1 MAGEIAQQF
10 AGLPIEDLIVQPL
23 VGMAKGQAQLND
35 VTWKYISDVAF
46 EDILSDVAY
55 TEEDYNK
62 KLCSKEQIGKFKP
75 TGKKKTRSLD
85 VQLNRY
91 VTNPEDGSQDL
102 QVITSMIPM
111 LPLVPLPSL
120 AIKTA
125 DINFTMEIKTTEMT
139 KSSDDHEASIQA
151 SAEGGFWG
159 MKYSVAMQ
167 GKIATHKEN
176 TRSTD
181 NSAKY
186 EVKIHAEQMPITE
199 GMNKLNDMLNL
210 MIEPS
215 GQPGQGGTA
224 SLANNDWKR
233 K

>member
-46 EDILSDVAY
+46 EDVLSTTDKY
-55 TEEDYNK
+55 TADDLKNN
-62 KLCSKEQIGKFKP
+62 LCNADQVGKYKP
-75 TGKKKTRSLD
+75 TGKKKTRSLN

-91 VTNPEDGSQDL
+91 VTNPEDGKQEL
-102 QVITSMIPM
+102 QVINSMVPM
-111 LPLVPLPSL
+111 LPLVPLPTL

-125 DINFTMEIKTTEMT
+125 DINFTMEVKSTEMS
-139 KSSDDHEASIQA
+139 KSSNDAEASIQA

-159 MKYSVAMQ
+159 MKYSVSMQ

-186 EVKIHAEQMPITE
+186 EVKIHAEQMPVTE

-215 GQPGQGGTA
+215 IQPAQGA
-224 SLANNDWKR
+224 SQSK
-233 K
+233 

>member
-1 MAGEIAQQF
+1 MPGEIAQQF

-46 EDILSDVAY
+46 EDVMNETTGSDGKG
-55 TEEDYNK
+55 T
-62 KLCSKEQIGKFKP
+62 GKFTP
-75 TGKKKTRSLD
+75 SGKKKTRSLD
-85 VQLNRY
+85 IQLNRY
-91 VTNPEDGSQDL
+91 VTNPDTGKQEL
-102 QVITSMIPM
+102 QVINSLVPM

-125 DINFTMEIKTTEMT
+125 DINFTMEVKTTEMSKT
-139 KSSDDHEASIQA
+139 SDDAEASIQA

-186 EVKIHAEQMPITE
+186 EVKIHAEQMPVTE

-215 GQPGQGGTA
+215 VQPAPAAPISG
-224 SLANNDWKR
+224 SK
-233 K
+233 

>member
-23 VGMAKGQAQLND
+23 VGMAKGQAKLND

-46 EDILSDVAY
+46 EDVLSTTEKY
-55 TEEDYNK
+55 TADDLK
-62 KLCSKEQIGKFKP
+62 KNLCTADQVDKYKP
-75 TGKKKTRSLD
+75 TGKKKTRNLD

-91 VTNPEDGSQDL
+91 VTNPDNGKQEL
-102 QVITSMIPM
+102 QVINSMVPM
-111 LPLVPLPSL
+111 LPLVPLPTL

-125 DINFTMEIKTTEMT
+125 DINFTMEVKSTEMT
-139 KSSDDHEASIQA
+139 KSSDDAEASIQA

-159 MKYSVAMQ
+159 MKYSVSMQ
-167 GKIATHKEN
+167 GKISTHKEN

-186 EVKIHAEQMPITE
+186 EVRIHAEQMPVTE

-215 GQPGQGGTA
+215 VQPGQGGTQSA
-224 SLANNDWKR
+224 
-233 K
+233 

>member
-1 MAGEIAQQF
+1 MPGEIAQQF

-46 EDILSDVAY
+46 EDVMNETTGSDGKG
-55 TEEDYNK
+55 T
-62 KLCSKEQIGKFKP
+62 GKFTP
-75 TGKKKTRSLD
+75 SGKKKTRSLD
-85 VQLNRY
+85 IQLNRY
-91 VTNPEDGSQDL
+91 VTNPDTGKQEL
-102 QVITSMIPM
+102 QVINSLVPM

-125 DINFTMEIKTTEMT
+125 DINFTMEVKTTEMSKT
-139 KSSDDHEASIQA
+139 SDDAEASIQA

-186 EVKIHAEQMPITE
+186 EVKIHAEQMPVTE

-215 GQPGQGGTA
+215 VQPGKPTA
-224 SLANNDWKR
+224 PVSGSK
-233 K
+233 

>member
-1 MAGEIAQQF
+1 MQGEIAKQF

-46 EDILSDVAY
+46 EDEMIDKGKKDGNGNVILEPS
-55 TEEDYNK
+55 
-62 KLCSKEQIGKFKP
+62 
-75 TGKKKTRSLD
+75 GKKKTRSLD
-85 VQLNRY
+85 VKINRY
-91 VTNPEDGSQDL
+91 VTNPDSGIQEL
-102 QVITSMIPM
+102 QVINSMIPM
-111 LPLVPLPSL
+111 LPLVPLPTL

-125 DINFTMEIKTTEMT
+125 DINFTMEVKSTEMS
-139 KSSDDHEASIQA
+139 KSSDDAEASIQA

-159 MKYSVAMQ
+159 MKYSVSMQ

-186 EVKIHAEQMPITE
+186 EVKIHAEQMPVTE

-215 GQPGQGGTA
+215 VQPVQPVQKTSTSGTTT
-224 SLANNDWKR
+224 NG
-233 K
+233 

>member
-1 MAGEIAQQF
+1 MGEIAQQF

-46 EDILSDVAY
+46 EDILSD
-55 TEEDYNK
+55 TDKFTQDDFNK
-62 KLCSKEQIGKFKP
+62 NLCTKEQIGTFKP
-75 TGKKKTRSLD
+75 TGKKKTRNLD

-91 VTNPEDGSQDL
+91 VTNPENGKQEL
-102 QVITSMIPM
+102 QVINSMVPM
-111 LPLVPLPSL
+111 LPLVPLPTL

-125 DINFTMEIKTTEMT
+125 DINFTMEVKSTEMS
-139 KSSDDHEASIQA
+139 KSVDDAEASVQA
-151 SAEGGFWG
+151 SASGGFWG
-159 MKYSVAMQ
+159 MRYSVSMQ
-167 GKIATHKEN
+167 GKIATHREN

-186 EVKIHAEQMPITE
+186 EVKIHAEQMPVTE

-215 GQPGQGGTA
+215 VQPVAATTPPTT
-224 SLANNDWKR
+224 K
-233 K
+233 

>member
-1 MAGEIAQQF
+1 MASDISAQF
-10 AGLPIEDLIVQPL
+10 TGLPIEDLIVSPI
-23 VGMAKGQAQLND
+23 VGMAKGQAKLND
-35 VTWKYISDVAF
+35 VTWKYISEVAF
-46 EDILSDVAY
+46 VKDE
-55 TEEDYNK
+55 K
-62 KLCSKEQIGKFKP
+62 
-75 TGKKKTRSLD
+75 TGKTSARSLD
-85 VQLNRY
+85 VEMQRVMTDPDTGKQEVKTLY
-91 VTNPEDGSQDL
+91 SKV
-102 QVITSMIPM
+102 PM

-125 DINFTMEIKTTEMT
+125 DINFTMEVKTTEMT
-139 KSSDDHEASIQA
+139 KSSDDAEASIQA

-186 EVKIHAEQMPITE
+186 EVKIHAEQMPVTE

-215 GQPGQGGTA
+215 VQPGQGGTA
-224 SLANNDWKR
+224 SLANNDWTK

>member
-1 MAGEIAQQF
+1 MPGEIAQQF

-46 EDILSDVAY
+46 EDVMNETTGSDGKG
-55 TEEDYNK
+55 T
-62 KLCSKEQIGKFKP
+62 GKFTP
-75 TGKKKTRSLD
+75 SGKKKTRSLD
-85 VQLNRY
+85 IQLNRY
-91 VTNPEDGSQDL
+91 VTNPDTGKQEL
-102 QVITSMIPM
+102 QVINSLVPM

-125 DINFTMEIKTTEMT
+125 DINFTMEVKTTEMSKT
-139 KSSDDHEASIQA
+139 SDDAEASIQA

-186 EVKIHAEQMPITE
+186 EVKIHAEQMPVTE

-215 GQPGQGGTA
+215 VQPSKPTA
-224 SLANNDWKR
+224 PVSGSK
-233 K
+233 

>member
-46 EDILSDVAY
+46 EDVLSTTEKYTAADGVA
-55 TEEDYNK
+55 TE
-62 KLCSKEQIGKFKP
+62 LIGKFKP

-91 VTNPEDGSQDL
+91 VTNPETGEQEL

-120 AIKTA
+120 AIMSA
-125 DINFTMEIKTTEMT
+125 DINFTMEVKTTEMT
-139 KSSDDHEASIQA
+139 KTSDDHEASIQA

-186 EVKIHAEQMPITE
+186 EVRIHAEQMPITE

-215 GQPGQGGTA
+215 VQPGQGGTQ
-224 SLANNDWKR
+224 SK
-233 K
+233 KI

>member
-1 MAGEIAQQF
+1 MPGEIAQQF

-46 EDILSDVAY
+46 EDVMNETTGSDGKG
-55 TEEDYNK
+55 T
-62 KLCSKEQIGKFKP
+62 GKFTP
-75 TGKKKTRSLD
+75 SGKKKTRSLD
-85 VQLNRY
+85 IQLNRY
-91 VTNPEDGSQDL
+91 VTNPDTGKQEL
-102 QVITSMIPM
+102 QVINSLVPM

-125 DINFTMEIKTTEMT
+125 DINFTMEVKTTEMSKT
-139 KSSDDHEASIQA
+139 SDDAEASIQA

-186 EVKIHAEQMPITE
+186 EVKIHAEQMPVTE

-215 GQPGQGGTA
+215 VQPGKPTTPVSG
-224 SLANNDWKR
+224 SK
-233 K
+233 

>member
-46 EDILSDVAY
+46 EDILSE
-55 TEEDYNK
+55 TEKYPAGHPRAGE
-62 KLCSKEQIGKFKP
+62 FKP

-91 VTNPEDGSQDL
+91 VTNPDTGKQEL

-125 DINFTMEIKTTEMT
+125 DINFTMEVKTTEMT
-139 KSSDDHEASIQA
+139 KSSDDAEASIQA

-186 EVKIHAEQMPITE
+186 EVKIHAEQMPVTE

-215 GQPGQGGTA
+215 VQPGQGGTA
-224 SLANNDWKR
+224 SLVNNDWTK

>member
-1 MAGEIAQQF
+1 MPGEIAQQF

-46 EDILSDVAY
+46 EDVMNETTGSDGKG
-55 TEEDYNK
+55 T
-62 KLCSKEQIGKFKP
+62 GKFTP
-75 TGKKKTRSLD
+75 SGKKKTRSLD
-85 VQLNRY
+85 IQLNRY
-91 VTNPEDGSQDL
+91 VTNPDTGKQEL
-102 QVITSMIPM
+102 QVINSLVPM

-125 DINFTMEIKTTEMT
+125 DINFTMEVKTTEMSKT
-139 KSSDDHEASIQA
+139 SDDAEASIQA

-176 TRSTD
+176 TFCPTRINT
-181 NSAKY
+181 
-186 EVKIHAEQMPITE
+186 T
-199 GMNKLNDMLNL
+199 
-210 MIEPS
+210 
-215 GQPGQGGTA
+215 
-224 SLANNDWKR
+224 R
-233 K
+233 

>member
-23 VGMAKGQAQLND
+23 VGMAKGQAKLND

-46 EDILSDVAY
+46 EDVLSTTDKY
-55 TEEDYNK
+55 TADDLKNN
-62 KLCSKEQIGKFKP
+62 LCTADQVGKFKP
-75 TGKKKTRSLD
+75 TGKKKTRNLD

-91 VTNPEDGSQDL
+91 VTNPDNGKQEL
-102 QVITSMIPM
+102 QVINSMVPM
-111 LPLVPLPSL
+111 LPLVPLPTL

-125 DINFTMEIKTTEMT
+125 DINFTMEVKSTEMT
-139 KSSDDHEASIQA
+139 KSSDDAEASIQA

-159 MKYSVAMQ
+159 MKYSVSMQ

-186 EVKIHAEQMPITE
+186 EVRIHAEQMPVTE

-215 GQPGQGGTA
+215 VQPGQGGTQ
-224 SLANNDWKR
+224 SV
-233 K
+233 